1 LTNLINKTHP
11 NKGDFF
17 MKIRLGYACVTE
29 TLNITTSTNY
39 TYTNYIKEKDLDKL
53 NNIIKSNLE
62 GLKEILNY
70 NLKNNIHFYR
80 LSSKLIPLATKED
93 VKFNYIDKY
102 KNEYKKIS
110 DIINKNKMRVDF
122 HPDQFCVL
130 NSIKKEVV
138 SNSIEIL
145 KYHYDILDS
154 LKIKDKVLILHI
166 GSNVFG
172 KEKSLSRFIKNYS
185 LLPKNIKDSIVI
197 ENDDK
202 VFNIKDCLYLNNKL
216 DIPIVLDYHHYI
228 CNNNK
233 EDLYKNIDKIF
244 STWKT
249 INPKIHFSSPKSKLK
264 KEMRSHNDYIDSEI
278 FIDFIERIKHLNYDI
293 DIMIEAKKKDEA
305 MFRLIREIKYKTN
318 YKFIDDT
325 TFIV

>member
-1 LTNLINKTHP
+1 
-11 NKGDFF
+11 

-29 TLNITTSTNY
+29 TLNLKTSTNY
-39 TYTNYIKEKDLDKL
+39 TYTNYIKEKNLEKLD
-53 NNIIKSNLE
+53 NIIKKNLK

-70 NLKNNIHFYR
+70 NIKNNIHFYR
-80 LSSKLIPLATKED
+80 LSSKLIPLATKDD
-93 VKFNYIDKY
+93 VKFDYIDRY
-102 KNEYKKIS
+102 KNEYKEIS
-110 DIINKNKMRVDF
+110 DIINKNKIRVDF

-130 NSIKKEVV
+130 NSVKKDVV
-138 SNSIEIL
+138 NNSIEIL
-145 KYHYDILDS
+145 KYHFNILDS

-172 KEKSLSRFIKNYS
+172 KENSLSRFINNYN
-185 LLPKNIKDSIVI
+185 LLPKNIKKSIAI

-202 VFNIKDCLYLNNKL
+202 IFNIEDCLYLNKKL
-216 DIPIVLDYHHYI
+216 NIPIVLDYHHHI
-228 CNNNK
+228 CNNQEK
-233 EDLYKNIDKIF
+233 DLYKYIDKIF

-264 KEMRSHNDYIDSEI
+264 KEFRSHNDYIDSEV